1 MLKDIEVRHLDE
13 IKKYI
18 VKIGDS
24 FLKFDFNRGEITN
37 INTVIDDEKATVLVD
52 YKAADSLAKELD
64 GEVYERVTKLRK
76 VTR

>member
-1 MLKDIEVRHLDE
+1 MDE

-52 YKAADSLAKELD
+52 YKAADGLAKELD